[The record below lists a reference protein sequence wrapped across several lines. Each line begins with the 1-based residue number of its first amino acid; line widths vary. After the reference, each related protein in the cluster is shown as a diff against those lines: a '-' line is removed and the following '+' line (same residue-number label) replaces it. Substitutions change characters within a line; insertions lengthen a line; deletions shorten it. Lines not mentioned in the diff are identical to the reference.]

1 MLTFRQRVRRLI
13 GRRVFISTTALAVDE
28 AGSAEFDGVLR
39 IVGKDVLVIV
49 SEQRPIAI
57 RISEI
62 ISLRP
67 LNNRTTLKRKLI

>member
-1 MLTFRQRVRRLI
+1 MVTFRQRMRRFL
-13 GRRVFISTTALAVDE
+13 GRRVFISTTALAVEE

-39 IVGKDVLVIV
+39 LVGKDVLVII

-62 ISLRP
+62 ISVRP
-67 LNNRTTLKRKLI
+67 LNGRATLKRKLT